1 MEDTW
6 WELWC
11 QSILLA
17 VAHHKNTTNYYC
29 LISRKK
35 HTFVELDEN
44 CFALILFF
52 IQPHYFY
59 RQENCRVWPV
69 LFWVIKKG
77 VSSLLDEELK
87 SHQTAQ
93 RTKKIDSKMFEM
105 RSRMGVRLLGSMQS
119 DSSIEWMKCNKV
131 VVVCGENSQLVY
143 YGFLNN
149 NNVCFDGAD
158 ICIKIKNM
166 STLPVC

>member
-1 MEDTW
+1 MIMEDTW

-93 RTKKIDSKMFEM
+93 SNQKKSTRKCSKCDQEWEFVF
-105 RSRMGVRLLGSMQS
+105 SVRCRATHPLN
-119 DSSIEWMKCNKV
+119 EWSV
-131 VVVCGENSQLVY
+131 
-143 YGFLNN
+143 
-149 NNVCFDGAD
+149 
-158 ICIKIKNM
+158 IK
-166 STLPVC
+166 